1 VCLKVSCANPGDVSV
16 LFTDES
22 RLNLFRAD
30 GRRRVYRRRNERYA
44 DCFVIE
50 RDHGSFYSC
59 SCPIAEMR
67 KSHKAVLSGSCE
79 TWTAAPWSIV
89 SVSKLY
95 KTAL

>member
-1 VCLKVSCANPGDVSV
+1 MWMICSDTKFS
-16 LFTDES
+16 ES
-22 RLNLFRAD
+22 IAHSLSTYTVD
-30 GRRRVYRRRNERYA
+30 MCSWRRY
-44 DCFVIE
+44 
-50 RDHGSFYSC
+50 GSFYSC

-67 KSHKAVLSGSCE
+67 KSHKTVLSGSCD